1 MNSQQPDADALSA
14 PLLHLDIGITGHRGN
29 HPVFS
34 AHQNEIEKVLAGLLD
49 KIGQLST
56 ALKTEVA
63 PCKIAPIRLHSL
75 LAYGADLMSV
85 KLALARKWNVVAPLP
100 FGLDL
105 NIAVNAQPENVDDIT
120 ALLTGG
126 FANDTEVAKRVADIR
141 AAASSATLFELA
153 EQDQLVEDLFRTHV
167 ENPGNQQAKSA
178 FQTLISERAAFAARV
193 MIEQSDIVIGIWD
206 GKTQGTI
213 GGTRHTMLAA
223 LDLGVPVIWIDAGNP
238 REWRILTSPESMTVL
253 EAAPV
258 QDMDVQLAALVGS
271 ALNTQ
276 GACWSEINGRERWRP
291 SSSPLLSAYRR
302 IETIFGE
309 PAGRWFKSLRQ
320 QYEAPAD
327 IVGGSGGTMLAKAR
341 ALPGVDTRL
350 VDMIAQHVLRPFAW
364 ADGVSTY
371 LSDAFRG
378 SMVASFLL
386 SALAIIGGISYMPL
400 MSVDHKWGFAAFEF
414 ALLVAIVA
422 ITFFGRKLRWH
433 GRWFETRRVAEYFR
447 HAPILLLLG
456 VSRSVGRWPGGPA
469 AAWPEQY
476 ALQALGNPGLP
487 KMVIT
492 QNYLRECLILM
503 LEQHML
509 PQRDYHLAKAKRLKR
524 VHHNLD
530 KLSEWLFVAA
540 LVSVASYLLIV
551 AGAAASL
558 LPENLPHDV
567 AKTFTFL
574 GVLFPTLGGAFAGIR
589 YFGDFERF
597 ASISEI
603 TATKLDNIAARAA
616 ILISAP
622 LEQITYAHVS
632 SLAHAIDE
640 VVVTEIENWQAV
652 FGGKNISVPV

>member
-1 MNSQQPDADALSA
+1 MNSLQPDPDALSA

-34 AHQNEIEKVLAGLLD
+34 THQDEIEKVLAGLLD
-49 KIGQLST
+49 EIGQLST
-56 ALKTEVA
+56 ALKAEVA

-85 KLALARKWNVVAPLP
+85 KLALARNWIVVAPLP
-100 FGLDL
+100 FGLNL

-120 ALLTGG
+120 ALLNGG
-126 FANDTEVAKRVADIR
+126 FANDIEVAKRAADIR
-141 AAASSATLFELA
+141 AAASRATLFELA
-153 EQDQLVEDLFRTHV
+153 EQDQLVEGLFRTHL
-167 ENPGNQQAKSA
+167 ENSDEPQSRSA
-178 FQTLISERAAFAARV
+178 FQTLISERAAVAARV

-223 LDLGVPVIWIDAGNP
+223 LDLGVPVLWIDAGNP
-238 REWRILTSPESMTVL
+238 HEWRILTSPESMTVL
-253 EAAPV
+253 DGGPKE
-258 QDMDVQLAALVGS
+258 DRDVQLAALIGN
-271 ALNTQ
+271 ALNPQ

-309 PAGRWFKSLRQ
+309 PAGRWFISLRQ
-320 QYEAPAD
+320 EYEAPAD
-327 IVGGSGGTMLAKAR
+327 IVEGSGAAMLAKAR
-341 ALPGVDTRL
+341 ALPGVDRRL

-400 MSVDHKWGFAAFEF
+400 VSVNHKWGFAAFEF

-422 ITFFGRKLRWH
+422 ITFFGRKFRWH

-456 VSRSVGRWPGGPA
+456 VARSVGRWPGGPA
-469 AAWPEQY
+469 AAWPEHY

-487 KMVIT
+487 KMAVT
-492 QNYLRECLILM
+492 PGYLRECLKLM
-503 LEQHML
+503 LDEHIL

-530 KLSEWLFVAA
+530 KLSERLFVAA

-558 LPENLPHDV
+558 LPAHLPHDV
-567 AKTFTFL
+567 AKIFTFL

-603 TATKLDNIAARAA
+603 TATKLDNIASRAK
-616 ILISAP
+616 ILAEASLDHISYSQVAK
-622 LEQITYAHVS
+622 
-632 SLAHAIDE
+632 LAHAIDE
-640 VVVTEIENWQAV
+640 IVVTEIENWQAV

>member
-1 MNSQQPDADALSA
+1 MKRLQPDTDALSA
-14 PLLHLDIGITGHRGN
+14 PLLHLDIGITGHRGS

-34 AHQNEIEKVLAGLLD
+34 AHQGEIEDVLAGLMEEIDRLA
-49 KIGQLST
+49 T
-56 ALKTEVA
+56 ALQPEVA
-63 PCKIAPIRLHSL
+63 PCQIAPVRLHSL

-85 KLALARKWNVVAPLP
+85 NLALARKWNVVAPLP
-100 FGLDL
+100 FGLNL
-105 NIAVNAQPENVDDIT
+105 NVAVNAQPENIDDMV
-120 ALLTGG
+120 ALLAGQQPH
-126 FANDTEVAKRVADIR
+126 DPEVAKRAVDIR
-141 AAASSATLFELA
+141 TAVSRATLFELA
-153 EQDQLVEDLFRTHV
+153 EQDKSVEELFRQHIEPSDV
-167 ENPGNQQAKSA
+167 QQTRSA
-178 FQTLISERAAFAARV
+178 FQTLISERAAVAARV
-193 MIEQSDIVIGIWD
+193 MIEQSDIVVGIWD
-206 GKTQGTI
+206 GKTQGTV

-238 REWRILTSPESMTVL
+238 HEWRILTSPESMTVL
-253 EAAPV
+253 DVGPA
-258 QDMDVQLAALVGS
+258 QNRDVQLAALIGT
-271 ALNTQ
+271 ALNPQ
-276 GACWSEINGRERWRP
+276 GACWSAIDGRERWRP
-291 SSSPLLSAYRR
+291 SSNPLLSAYRR
-302 IETIFGE
+302 IEAIFGE
-309 PAGRWFKSLRQ
+309 PAGRWFKSIRQ
-320 QYEAPAD
+320 EYEAPAD
-327 IVGGSGGTMLAKAR
+327 IVGGSGAAMLAKAR
-341 ALPGVDTRL
+341 ALPGVDARL

-386 SALAIIGGISYMPL
+386 SALAIIGGISYLPL
-400 MSVDHKWGFAAFEF
+400 ASVDHKWGFAAFEF
-414 ALLVAIVA
+414 VLLVTIVG
-422 ITFFGRKLRWH
+422 ITIFGRKLRWH

-469 AAWPEQY
+469 AAWPEHY

-487 KMVIT
+487 KMVVT
-492 QNYLRECLILM
+492 QSYLRECLILM
-503 LEQHML
+503 LQQHML

-540 LVSVASYLLIV
+540 LVSVASYLIIV

-597 ASISEI
+597 ATISEI

-632 SLAHAIDE
+632 NLAHAIDE